1 MTAAATA
8 LNVKTMEEKILW
20 ENEVISMKEEILTSR
35 SKNSIQILWEVF
47 EYCQGEYDV
56 LGNNE
61 KLFDIY
67 TLLKELTNDVP
78 ESNIE
83 LCKRSKKLLK
93 VWQDEKKKEEIRK
106 KDVQLYYAL
115 LRYVDYIKSL
125 KFRFGYN

>member
-1 MTAAATA
+1 MTATA
-8 LNVKTMEEKILW
+8 KTLNAKTMEEKRLW
-20 ENEVISMKEEILTSR
+20 ENEVISMKEEILASR
-35 SKNSIQILWEVF
+35 SKNSIQVLWEVF
-47 EYCQGEYDV
+47 EYCQGEYDIF
-56 LGNNE
+56 GNNE

-78 ESNIE
+78 KSNIE
-83 LCKRSKKLLK
+83 LRKRSKKLLK

-115 LRYVDYIKSL
+115 LRYVDHIKSL